1 VLRYSE
7 CEYLLCQKDK
17 NVRTK
22 KMFEENHHDN
32 DIEAMTII
40 LALLQNREVN
50 NTCIYNNRS
59 ML

>member
-1 VLRYSE
+1 
-7 CEYLLCQKDK
+7 
-17 NVRTK
+17 
-22 KMFEENHHDN
+22 MFEENHHDN